1 MKNRLYLFVSLILT
15 VCLMAWSCF
24 QAEQDV
30 PVEDIVLSQ
39 YDAEMVVGDILVLE
53 ATIYPED
60 ATDKT
65 IAWSSSVPT
74 VATVNENGKVTAV
87 GSGKTVIL
95 AKAGTLM
102 APCTI
107 VVSPAKVDISEIKLD
122 KSSLSMTIGDEQ
134 TLVAT
139 IVPADATVQ
148 TLLWASSNTS
158 VATVEN
164 GKVVAVKEG
173 TATISASGD
182 GKTAECSVTVDYI
195 HVQSITLDKTEV
207 TLTEGESYTLTATVK
222 PDDATYPTLAWTS
235 SDTSIATVSDA
246 GTVTSVAPGNVRIKA
261 SADGQEAECVF
272 TVQKAPDPVP
282 TSTGIYIAGQA
293 AYEFNPKE
301 QQISIYSAE
310 GNSWYRFLF
319 PASLM
324 MYQVGPIPASVA
336 VGDTVNVVLETFT
349 SGVETAQPVNYTLE
363 IQSMDGVTMV
373 LSSAAG
379 DVFILRY

>member
-1 MKNRLYLFVSLILT
+1 M
-15 VCLMAWSCF
+15 
-24 QAEQDV
+24 
-30 PVEDIVLSQ
+30 
-39 YDAEMVVGDILVLE
+39 
-53 ATIYPED
+53 
-60 ATDKT
+60 
-65 IAWSSSVPT
+65 
-74 VATVNENGKVTAV
+74 
-87 GSGKTVIL
+87 
-95 AKAGTLM
+95 
-102 APCTI
+102 
-107 VVSPAKVDISEIKLD
+107 
-122 KSSLSMTIGDEQ
+122 
-134 TLVAT
+134 
-139 IVPADATVQ
+139 
-148 TLLWASSNTS
+148 
-158 VATVEN
+158 
-164 GKVVAVKEG
+164 
-173 TATISASGD
+173 
-182 GKTAECSVTVDYI
+182 
-195 HVQSITLDKTEV
+195 LDKTEV

-310 GNSWYRFLF
+310 GTSWYRFLF